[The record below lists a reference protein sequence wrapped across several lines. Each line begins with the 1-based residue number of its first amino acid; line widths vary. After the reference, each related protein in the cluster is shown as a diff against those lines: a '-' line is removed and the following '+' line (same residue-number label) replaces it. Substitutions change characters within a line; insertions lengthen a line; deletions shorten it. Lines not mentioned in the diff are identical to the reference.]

1 MCEIYLKRESSSR
14 GDDDS
19 RFDLYAVLEKEHMAK
34 KIVLASGNAGK
45 LREFQQLLSGC
56 GFEVVPQSD
65 FNVSNVAETGTTFVE
80 NAIIKARHACKKT
93 GLPAIADDSGIEVD
107 ALNGR
112 PGVYSA
118 RYSGDGATDE
128 SNNQKLLQELAG
140 VPTAQRTAR
149 YHAVLAYMRHADDP
163 TPILCHGT
171 WEGIILTEPRG
182 EGGFGY
188 DPLFFVPTHNCAS
201 AELDKAEKNR
211 ISHRGKAMQELLQ
224 KIS

>member
-1 MCEIYLKRESSSR
+1 L
-14 GDDDS
+14 
-19 RFDLYAVLEKEHMAK
+19 
-34 KIVLASGNAGK
+34 
-45 LREFQQLLSGC
+45 
-56 GFEVVPQSD
+56 EVVPQSS
-65 FNVSNVAETGTTFVE
+65 FNVSNADETGTTFVE
-80 NAIIKARHACKKT
+80 NAIIKARHACQQT

-118 RYSGDGATDE
+118 RYAGENANDE
-128 SNNQKLLQELAG
+128 NNNQKLLQELTG
-140 VPTAQRTAR
+140 VPTEQRTAR
-149 YHAVLAYMRHADDP
+149 YHAVLVYMRHADDP

-182 EGGFGY
+182 TGGFGY
-188 DPLFFVPTHNCAS
+188 DPLFFVPSHNCAA

-224 KIS
+224 KITQA

>member
-1 MCEIYLKRESSSR
+1 MTQ
-14 GDDDS
+14 
-19 RFDLYAVLEKEHMAK
+19 

-56 GFEVVPQSD
+56 GFEVIPQSD
-65 FNVSNVAETGTTFVE
+65 FKVTNAEETGTTFVE
-80 NAIIKARHACKKT
+80 NAIIKARHACQQT

-118 RYSGDGATDE
+118 RYAGEHANDE
-128 SNNQKLLQELAG
+128 KNNEKLLTELKNI
-140 VPTAQRTAR
+140 PTEKRTAR
-149 YHAVLAYMRHADDP
+149 YHAVLAYMRHAEDP

-171 WEGIILTEPRG
+171 WEGIILTELRG
-182 EGGFGY
+182 ENGFGY
-188 DPLFFVPTHNCAS
+188 DPLFFVPSHNCTS

-211 ISHRGKAMQELLQ
+211 ISHRGKAMQELLL
-224 KIS
+224 KIAKT

>member
-1 MCEIYLKRESSSR
+1 MTQ
-14 GDDDS
+14 
-19 RFDLYAVLEKEHMAK
+19 

-45 LREFQQLLSGC
+45 LREFQQLLAGC
-56 GFEVVPQSD
+56 GFDVVPQSD
-65 FNVSNVAETGTTFVE
+65 FNIDNAEETGTTFVE
-80 NAIIKARHACKKT
+80 NAIIKARHACQQT

-118 RYSGDGATDE
+118 RYAREGASDQE
-128 SNNQKLLQELAG
+128 NNQKLLHELSGIPAEK
-140 VPTAQRTAR
+140 RTAR
-149 YHAVLAYMRHADDP
+149 YHAVLAYMRYADDP

-171 WEGIILTEPRG
+171 WEGIILTEARG
-182 EGGFGY
+182 QGGFGY

-224 KIS
+224 KISNT

>member
-1 MCEIYLKRESSSR
+1 MIQ
-14 GDDDS
+14 
-19 RFDLYAVLEKEHMAK
+19 

-45 LREFQQLLSGC
+45 LREFQQLLTGC

-65 FNVSNVAETGTTFVE
+65 FKVGNAEETGTTFVE
-80 NAIIKARHACKKT
+80 NAIIKARHACVQT

-118 RYSGDGATDE
+118 RYAGESATDKE
-128 SNNQKLLQELAG
+128 NNQKLLVELQD
-140 VPTAQRTAR
+140 VPTEKRTAR
-149 YHAVLAYMRHADDP
+149 YHAVLAFMRYADDP

-171 WEGIILTEPRG
+171 WEGIILMELRG
-182 EGGFGY
+182 ENGFGY

-211 ISHRGKAMQELLQ
+211 ISHRGKAMAELLEKLSVLMQ
-224 KIS
+224 KA

>member
-1 MCEIYLKRESSSR
+1 M
-14 GDDDS
+14 
-19 RFDLYAVLEKEHMAK
+19 MK

-45 LREFQQLLSGC
+45 LREFQQLLNGC

-65 FNVSNVAETGTTFVE
+65 FFSENAEETGLTFVE
-80 NAIIKARHACKKT
+80 NAIIKARYACAKT

-112 PGVYSA
+112 PGIYSA
-118 RYSGDGATDE
+118 RYAGEGAKDAD
-128 SNNQKLLQELAG
+128 NNKKLLQELADT
-140 VPTAQRTAR
+140 PESQRTAR
-149 YHAVLAYMRHADDP
+149 YHAVLAFMRHAEDP
-163 TPILCHGT
+163 TPILCHGI
-171 WEGIILTEPRG
+171 WEGVILTEPRG

-188 DPLFFVPTHNCAS
+188 DPLFFVPSHDCAS

-224 KIS
+224 KLSTLMGS

>member
-1 MCEIYLKRESSSR
+1 MT
-14 GDDDS
+14 
-19 RFDLYAVLEKEHMAK
+19 K
-34 KIVLASGNAGK
+34 KIILASGNVGK

-65 FNVSNVAETGTTFVE
+65 FNIANAEETGTTFVE
-80 NAIIKARHACKKT
+80 NAIIKARHACEQT
-93 GLPAIADDSGIEVD
+93 GFPAIADDSGIEVD

-118 RYSGDGATDE
+118 RYAGEDATDE
-128 SNNQKLLQELAG
+128 KNNQKLLTELNNF
-140 VPTAQRTAR
+140 PTEKRTAR
-149 YHAVLAYMRHADDP
+149 YHAVLAYMRHAADP
-163 TPILCHGT
+163 TPILCHGI

-182 EGGFGY
+182 QGGFGY
-188 DPLFFVPTHNCAS
+188 DPLFFVPSHNCAS

-224 KIS
+224 KISNA